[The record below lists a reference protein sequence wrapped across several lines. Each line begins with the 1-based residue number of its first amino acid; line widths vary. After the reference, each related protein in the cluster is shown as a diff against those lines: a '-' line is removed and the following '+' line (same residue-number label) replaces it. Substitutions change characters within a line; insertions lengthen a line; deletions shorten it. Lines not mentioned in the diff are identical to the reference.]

1 MTDFQKALASL
12 KMADI
17 SIITPTSSI
26 APPPPRHSPRIR
38 RSIRRTRDHDAGAD
52 NSNPETTS
60 TNDTASPPVTA
71 DAAPK
76 SVAADASTKRVKRA
90 KPTHTRQRIEHVWP
104 PEGTIV
110 SGNYFGTVYRAQVV
124 KANKNLKSGRQLKLL
139 DSPCKGRR
147 FDSFTKALL
156 VATTRQRKESNF
168 GRRQASN
175 GWEFWA
181 PEAPGTV
188 PTAGVKASG

>member
-17 SIITPTSSI
+17 SIIAPTSTI
-26 APPPPRHSPRIR
+26 APPPPRHWPRIR
-38 RSIRRTRDHDAGAD
+38 RSIRRTRDNDAG
-52 NSNPETTS
+52 NSNPETSS
-60 TNDTASPPVTA
+60 TIDTASPA

-76 SVAADASTKRVKRA
+76 SGAVVASSKRGKRA
-90 KPTHTRQRIEHVWP
+90 KPVHTRQRIEHVWP

-156 VATTRQRKESNF
+156 IATTKQRKDANL

-175 GWEFWA
+175 GWEFWKPETPDTA
-181 PEAPGTV
+181 PTVEA
-188 PTAGVKASG
+188 KASG